1 VNRQP
6 DLVPELRG
14 NGGEQTPWGP
24 LGEGSVLSISA
35 SERLCMT
42 VMPSLY
48 AYRNAFSYIIHDG
61 FWKGVL
67 DAVNV
72 MDVMDA

>member
-1 VNRQP
+1 
-6 DLVPELRG
+6 
-14 NGGEQTPWGP
+14 
-24 LGEGSVLSISA
+24 
-35 SERLCMT
+35 MT